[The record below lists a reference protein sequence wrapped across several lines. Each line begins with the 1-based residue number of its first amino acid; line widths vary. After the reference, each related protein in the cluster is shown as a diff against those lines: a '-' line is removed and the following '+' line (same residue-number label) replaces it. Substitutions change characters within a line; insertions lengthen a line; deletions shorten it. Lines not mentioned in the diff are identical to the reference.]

1 MKITMING
9 SPKAKNS
16 ASETL
21 LSMLKE
27 ECGQEAGMIVWNKT
41 QVQERELIEV
51 LESDVL
57 VIAFP
62 LYIDSVPSHLL
73 RCLMQAEEYVR
84 LHGKRESAR
93 EKIRVYVLLNNGF
106 FQGKQNIPAIE
117 VMKHWADRCGFV
129 FGQAAGVGG
138 GGMISFIKAVP
149 DGHGPKKNLSCALKK
164 MAENIVQGKSGE
176 TLVFEL
182 NYPAFA
188 YKLQAEYGWRASA
201 KKNGLKRR
209 DLDKRW

>member
-9 SPKAKNS
+9 SPKAINS
-16 ASETL
+16 ASGTL
-21 LSMLKE
+21 LSLLRK
-27 ECGQEAGMIVWNKT
+27 ECGQEIKEIVWNKT
-41 QVQERELIEV
+41 QVKEEELIEV

-84 LHGKRESAR
+84 LHGKRDSAGG
-93 EKIRVYVLLNNGF
+93 KIRVYVIVNNGF

-117 VMKHWADRCGFV
+117 VMKHWTDRCGFL
-129 FGQAAGVGG
+129 FGQAVGVGG
-138 GGMISFIKAVP
+138 GGMISFIKAIP
-149 DGHGPKKNLSCALKK
+149 DGHGPKKNLTCALRE
-164 MAENIVQGKSGE
+164 MAGNIAQGRSGE

-188 YKLQAEYGWRASA
+188 YKWQAEYGWRASA

>member
-21 LSMLKE
+21 LSMLKK
-27 ECGQEAGMIVWNKT
+27 ECGQEAGEIVWNKS
-41 QVQERELIEV
+41 QVQEGELSEV

-84 LHGKRESAR
+84 LHGKRENTR

-129 FGQAAGVGG
+129 FGQAVGVGG

-149 DGHGPKKNLSCALKK
+149 DGHGPKKNLTCALRE
-164 MAENIVQGKSGE
+164 MAGNIAQGKSGE

-182 NYPAFA
+182 NYPALA
-188 YKLQAEYGWRASA
+188 YKWQAEYGWRMSA
-201 KKNGLKRR
+201 KKNGLKRK